1 MLEVETQEQL
11 ARIQLRTCLT
21 SSVVAAAQEPRDRA
35 PVALDASDE
44 AATRNTWE
52 CTEPAM
58 PFTLERDAG
67 ISRLQQVDIDE
78 KRVGGRR

>member
-1 MLEVETQEQL
+1 MLEVEKQEHL
-11 ARIQLRTCLT
+11 VRLELRTCLT

-52 CTEPAM
+52 RTELAM
-58 PFTLERDAG
+58 PFTLKRDAG
-67 ISRLQQVDIDE
+67 IRKLQRVDTNE
-78 KRVGGRR
+78 VKVG